1 MPEPIWKQEKFAD
14 EKKYQEKYVELVK
27 DLRDESRQASRTIRQ
42 IWKQCEEQVEDA
54 KNKGPASVT
63 RSDIEIV
70 PHSLEEAV
78 AMLVEHLPR
87 PQATAPEPA
96 LEQFA
101 AGLNKAMDQE
111 LTANDFDIEPMPD
124 VAYDMKLF
132 NLGVLKITWDQTLA
146 GCFGNEGRNVIKSID
161 PRNCNFDPYCRN
173 MYDQRYFIVEE
184 VMDLSEVRRRYPD
197 KVVELESEYSLS
209 RIESGKNLTNGLEV
223 SPLNEEFKIGSRER
237 VCLLEC
243 WLKSDQMV
251 DEPVIDPQTQLPLQ
265 NEDGSYI
272 TKSVKKYPYGRLL
285 IVANKTLLVDM
296 ANPYTGHCQIP
307 YVFFKARKTKRLLS
321 WGDVEPLLRL
331 QGKLNQLHKDAIRNL
346 RVGMNSPWI
355 IDRHAFD
362 SPKKFNMLTQDPGLI
377 LPVASGARVER
388 IPPSELPNA
397 LFGFM
402 AYLKSI
408 FDDVLG
414 IQPILRGQLEKGSQL
429 SADAVTQLQASS
441 TARIKLKSR
450 FLESS
455 LQRLGHLLQWNIR
468 QFYDSDVKIEIPKP
482 DGNGTET
489 IMWSDEAAHGEYTIK
504 IEAGSSLPGAK
515 ESGANLMMTL
525 WKNKLISRRYALN
538 GMKLPGADKEADNME
553 KYEKELASLG
563 MLAKLG
569 KKASAGA
576 PTQQGGM

>member
-1 MPEPIWKQEKFAD
+1 MSEPIWKQEGFKS
-14 EKKYQEKYVELVK
+14 EKEYEEKYVDLVE
-27 DLRDESRQASRTIRQ
+27 DLLAESQQESKAIRQ
-42 IWKQCEEQVEDA
+42 VWKECEKKVEDVTTQ
-54 KNKGPASVT
+54 GPVSVT
-63 RSDIEIV
+63 KSNILLV

-87 PQATAPEPA
+87 PTASAREPA

-111 LTANDFDIEPMPD
+111 LDANEFDIGAMPE

-132 NLGVLKITWDQTLA
+132 NLGVLKIVWDNKLR
-146 GCFGNEGRNVIKSID
+146 GCFGNEGRNVIRSID
-161 PRNCNFDPYCRN
+161 PRLCNFDPYCKD

-184 VMDLSEVRRRYPD
+184 IMDMSEVRMRWPD
-197 KVVELESEYSLS
+197 KVVEPESNYTLR
-209 RIESGKNLTNGLEV
+209 RIDSGKAQSEALSV
-223 SPLNEEFKIGSRER
+223 SPLNDSFKIGTRER
-237 VCLLEC
+237 VVVKEC
-243 WLKSDQMV
+243 WLKSDIMV
-251 DEPVIDPQTQLPLQ
+251 SEPVLDENTKLPLT
-265 NEDGSYI
+265 NEDGSII
-272 TKSVKKYPYGRLL
+272 TKTVRKYPNGRL
-285 IVANKTLLVDM
+285 IITANKTLLVDM
-296 ANPYTGHCQIP
+296 ANPYTGHCSIP
-307 YVFFKARKTKRLLS
+307 YVFFKARMSKRLLS
-321 WGDVEPLLRL
+321 YGDVQPLLDL
-331 QGKLNQLHKDAIRNL
+331 QGKLNQLHKDAMRNL

-397 LFGFM
+397 LFGFVS
-402 AYLKSI
+402 YLKSI
-408 FDDVLG
+408 FDDILG

-450 FLESS
+450 YLENS

-468 QFYDSDVKIEIPKP
+468 QFYDTDTKIEIPKP
-482 DGNGTET
+482 GGDGNET
-489 IMWSDEAAHGEYTIK
+489 IMWSDEAAQGEYTIQ

-515 ESGANLMMTL
+515 ESGANLMLTL

-538 GMKLPGADKEADNME
+538 GMKLPGAEKEADRME
-553 KYEKELASLG
+553 AYEKELAQLG
-563 MLAKLG
+563 MLAKLN
-569 KKASAGA
+569 KKATAGA